1 MRIKASRREA
11 CFLALMLCV
20 TGGLAASKQDLDDLM
35 SRQGLQKTK
44 VKGIEL
50 AYARPGASLAAY
62 KRVMID
68 PVDVQF
74 DPSWDPVR
82 TGSLIKLGSEEREKI
97 RTSVA
102 RIVHDEFV
110 KALQAKS
117 TYQIA
122 AEPGPDVLRV
132 KASIVNLYVNAP
144 DSAGASRSR
153 TWVSS
158 AGRMTLQSALSDAA
172 SGQLLALVIDRR
184 EAGNSGTMQLSSSVL
199 DEGEAEAVAA
209 HWARVLRKALDNAHG
224 IGK

>member
-1 MRIKASRREA
+1 MTIKATRRDA

-20 TGGLAASKQDLDDLM
+20 SGGRAASKQDLDELM
-35 SRQGLQKTK
+35 SGQGLQKTK
-44 VKGIEL
+44 VKGIDL

-97 RTSVA
+97 RTGVA
-102 RIVHDEFV
+102 RIVYDEFV

-117 TYQIA
+117 TYQIVT
-122 AEPGPDVLRV
+122 EPGPDVLRV

-172 SGQLLALVIDRR
+172 SGQLLALVVDRR
-184 EAGNSGTMQLSSSVL
+184 EAGNSGRMQLSSSVL

-209 HWARVLRKALDNAHG
+209 DWARILRKALDNAHG

>member
-1 MRIKASRREA
+1 MGIKATRRQA

-20 TGGLAASKQDLDDLM
+20 GGGLAASKQDLDQLM
-35 SRQGLQKTK
+35 SREGLQKTK
-44 VKGIEL
+44 VKGIDL

-82 TGSLIKLGSEEREKI
+82 TGSLLKLSSEEREKI
-97 RTSVA
+97 RTGVA
-102 RIVHDEFV
+102 TIVHDEFV

-122 AEPGPDVLRV
+122 TEPGPDVLRV

-153 TWVSS
+153 TLVSS

-172 SGQLLALVIDRR
+172 SGQLLALVVDRR
-184 EAGNSGTMQLSSSVL
+184 DASNGSRMQLSSSVL
-199 DEGEAEAVAA
+199 DEGEAQAVAA
-209 HWARVLRKALDNAHG
+209 DWARILRKALDNAHG

>member
-1 MRIKASRREA
+1 
-11 CFLALMLCV
+11 
-20 TGGLAASKQDLDDLM
+20 M
-35 SRQGLQKTK
+35 SREGLQKTK
-44 VKGIEL
+44 VKGIDL

-82 TGSLIKLGSEEREKI
+82 TGSLIKLSSEEREKI
-97 RTSVA
+97 RTGVA

-122 AEPGPDVLRV
+122 TEPGPDVLRV

-144 DSAGASRSR
+144 DSAGAGRSR
-153 TWVSS
+153 HLGVL
-158 AGRMTLQSALSDAA
+158 RRPDDAA
-172 SGQLLALVIDRR
+172 ERVVRR
-184 EAGNSGTMQLSSSVL
+184 RQRPVAGTRRRP
-199 DEGEAEAVAA
+199 
-209 HWARVLRKALDNAHG
+209 ARGRQ
-224 IGK
+224 